1 MFRQLAVIVPTF
13 NEVGNV
19 ARLTELVGETLK
31 DVDWEIIFVDDDS
44 TDGTPD
50 ALLELSRSNPR
61 VRFIRRVGRRGLSS
75 ACIEGMLSS
84 HAPYLAVMDADL
96 QHDETLLPEM
106 LRLLVEENYELV
118 SASRFLGS
126 ATNQGLSAARTRLSM
141 AGIALAEKVIRANLT
156 DPLTGFFALRR
167 EVIDEVVYDLSQ
179 AGFKIL
185 VDIFASAGRRLRY
198 KEVPMNF
205 RSRLSGESK
214 LDVMISLE
222 FITLLIDKVLGHI
235 VPLRFVKFVLIGA
248 MGVALHLL
256 TLALL
261 YSGLETSF
269 MNAQVVATW
278 VAMTFNFVLNNT
290 FTYRDRRLKGR
301 AFLFG
306 LLSFYAICSIGALIN
321 VQVADFLYDH
331 RIWWLLAGALG
342 AVCGSVWNFGVSST
356 FTWGAARK
364 RPARPS
370 AA

>member
-1 MFRQLAVIVPTF
+1 MSRQFAVIVPTF

-19 ARLTELVGETLK
+19 AKLAELIEQTLAGI
-31 DVDWEIIFVDDDS
+31 DWEVIFVDDDS
-44 TDGTPD
+44 SDGTPD
-50 ALLELSRSNPR
+50 ALLHLSRSNPR

-75 ACIEGMLSS
+75 ACIEGMLST

-106 LRLLVEENYELV
+106 LRLLVEEQYELV
-118 SASRFLGS
+118 SASRFLDGAS
-126 ATNQGLSAARTRLSM
+126 NQGLSSSRTRLSM
-141 AGIALAEKVIRANLT
+141 AGIALAEAVIRADLT

-167 EVIDEVVYDLSQ
+167 ELIDEVVYSLSQ

-198 KEVPMNF
+198 KEIPLHF

-214 LDVMISLE
+214 LDAMISLE
-222 FITLLIDKVLGHI
+222 FITLLIDKVLGQI
-235 VPLRFVKFVLIGA
+235 IPLRFVKFVLVGA
-248 MGVALHLL
+248 TGMALHLL
-256 TLALL
+256 ILTLLH
-261 YSGLETSF
+261 SGLGWSF
-269 MNAQVVATW
+269 LSGQAVATW
-278 VAMTFNFVLNNT
+278 IAMTFNFVLNNT

-306 LLSFYAICSIGALIN
+306 LLSFYAICSVGALIN
-321 VQVADFLYDH
+321 IRLADFLYDH
-331 RIWWLLAGALG
+331 GIWWLIAGALG

-356 FTWGAARK
+356 FTWRAARK
-364 RPARPS
+364 RPSRRM